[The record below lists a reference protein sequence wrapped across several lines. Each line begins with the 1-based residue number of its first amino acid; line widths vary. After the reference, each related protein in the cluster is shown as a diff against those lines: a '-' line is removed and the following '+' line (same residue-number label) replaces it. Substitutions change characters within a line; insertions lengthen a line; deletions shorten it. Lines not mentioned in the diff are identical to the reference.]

1 MALLEFANRFL
12 RVMAGIGL
20 GLSCRAHDLP
30 PGTSPLTLEGDLS
43 AQMVEGID
51 RFLQDETERAVL
63 NRAAW
68 WRRDLSSI
76 AAYENSVRPNRE
88 RFRRMIG
95 AVDPRLPVA
104 VLEFVSDTRH
114 PARVAETDRL
124 TVFAV
129 RWPVFENVY
138 GEGLWLRPKGRVRAR
153 IVAIPDADQ
162 TPEMAAGLA
171 AGLPAERQFARRLA
185 EHGCE
190 VLVPVLLDRR
200 DAGSGNAALGKWTNQ
215 PHREW
220 IYRQAFELGRHVIG
234 YEVQKVMAAVD
245 FFASLNAASEG
256 EQTSIGVMGYAEGG
270 LIGLYAA
277 ALDTRIRAALV
288 SGYFD
293 SRQHVWQEP
302 IYRNLFGLLRE
313 FGDAEIAGLIA
324 PRCLVIEHSPAPA
337 VNGPPPAR
345 SGRSGA
351 APGRIETPAFQSVA
365 MELERARARLDAGS
379 TGLCGCFELVAG
391 SQGRPIGPGSEPALL
406 ALLNRL
412 GVQIGRLDAPGAA
425 PLDRRAGFDPCPRQE
440 RQLREMEGH
449 TQLFLRQSERARK
462 DFFWSKLPPGST
474 QDWRRACAPFRSM
487 FEEES
492 IGRFPISDAPADVR
506 ARRLFDRPKWTG
518 YEVVMDV
525 FPSVFAWG
533 YLLIPKDLE
542 PGQRR
547 PAVVCQ
553 HGLEGLPASVIDE
566 DPSSRAFGPYQAFAA
581 RLAERG
587 YVVFAPHSPYRGGDR
602 FRVLQRKA
610 NPLGKSIFS
619 IIIAQHRRALQWLGT
634 LPCVDAERIG
644 FYGLSYGG
652 KTAMRVPAVVEGYA
666 LSICSGD
673 FNEWIA
679 KNVSTDFPASY
690 MFTGEYEIYEWNL
703 GPQLGYAEM
712 AALIA
717 PRPFMVERGHRD
729 GVAIDEWVAYEY
741 AKVRRLYAQLGIGE
755 RTAIEY
761 FDGPHQIHGVGTFEF
776 LDRHLRKFRTGPVD

>member
-288 SGYFD
+288 AATSTRASTSGR
-293 SRQHVWQEP
+293 SRSTAICLACASSAIRSPGH
-302 IYRNLFGLLRE
+302 R
-313 FGDAEIAGLIA
+313 
-324 PRCLVIEHSPAPA
+324 PRCLVMSRLLRREWAATRPIRP
-337 VNGPPPAR
+337 V
-345 SGRSGA
+345 GA
-351 APGRIETPAFQSVA
+351 APGRSRRPPSRGGHGT
-365 MELERARARLDAGS
+365 ERAGPLDAGV
-379 TGLCGCFELVAG
+379 TACGCL
-391 SQGRPIGPGSEPALL
+391 SGRRQPGTPHRTGVGTRFCGAAEPAWGPD
-406 ALLNRL
+406 RPP
-412 GVQIGRLDAPGAA
+412 DAPGAA
-425 PLDRRAGFDPCPRQE
+425 LDRVPVSIPVAE
-440 RQLREMEGH
+440 RSLEMEGNPAVPAAIR
-449 TQLFLRQSERARK
+449 TPEGFLLDKKPLARHK
-462 DFFWSKLPPGST
+462 TDGPARLSAPCSR
-474 QDWRRACAPFRSM
+474 RRASAGSHFGCA
-487 FEEES
+487 
-492 IGRFPISDAPADVR
+492 GRC
-506 ARRLFDRPKWTG
+506 ARRL
-518 YEVVMDV
+518 
-525 FPSVFAWG
+525 
-533 YLLIPKDLE
+533 
-542 PGQRR
+542 R
-547 PAVVCQ
+547 PA
-553 HGLEGLPASVIDE
+553 EGDQQRSLWT
-566 DPSSRAFGPYQAFAA
+566 SSRACS
-581 RLAERG
+581 
-587 YVVFAPHSPYRGGDR
+587 HGD
-602 FRVLQRKA
+602 
-610 NPLGKSIFS
+610 
-619 IIIAQHRRALQWLGT
+619 T
-634 LPCVDAERIG
+634 C
-644 FYGLSYGG
+644 
-652 KTAMRVPAVVEGYA
+652 
-666 LSICSGD
+666 
-673 FNEWIA
+673 
-679 KNVSTDFPASY
+679 
-690 MFTGEYEIYEWNL
+690 
-703 GPQLGYAEM
+703 
-712 AALIA
+712 
-717 PRPFMVERGHRD
+717 
-729 GVAIDEWVAYEY
+729 
-741 AKVRRLYAQLGIGE
+741 
-755 RTAIEY
+755 
-761 FDGPHQIHGVGTFEF
+761 
-776 LDRHLRKFRTGPVD
+776 